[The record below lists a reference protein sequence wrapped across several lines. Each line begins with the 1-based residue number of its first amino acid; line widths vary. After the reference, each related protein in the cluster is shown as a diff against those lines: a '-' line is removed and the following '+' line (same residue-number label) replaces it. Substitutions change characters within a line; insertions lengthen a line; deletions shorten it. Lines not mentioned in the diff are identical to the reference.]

1 MNQRKMEKEIW
12 QAIGA
17 EQDGKTFEEM
27 ASDAGI
33 EPKSVAE
40 AARFIRAR
48 EYVMHQIWRHAG

>member
-1 MNQRKMEKEIW
+1 MEKEIW